1 MYCNIKGSIEWD
13 EGGQK
18 VQSYCY
24 KKGSTGDGIYSM
36 MTIVKTVVCSIWKKL
51 VKEYI
56 IKVLITGKVTF
67 SVSIWD
73 DICWYICWDD
83 DDIWWYMW

>member
-36 MTIVKTVVCSIWKKL
+36 MTIVKTVVCSI
-51 VKEYI
+51 
-56 IKVLITGKVTF
+56 
-67 SVSIWD
+67 
-73 DICWYICWDD
+73 
-83 DDIWWYMW
+83 